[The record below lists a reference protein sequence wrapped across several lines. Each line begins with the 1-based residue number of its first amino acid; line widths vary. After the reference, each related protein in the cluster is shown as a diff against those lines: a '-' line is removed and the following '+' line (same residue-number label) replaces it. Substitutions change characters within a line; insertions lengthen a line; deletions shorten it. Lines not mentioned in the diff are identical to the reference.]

1 MRLTVVAVNVWFM
14 VMTVLE
20 EKQMLVASVMR
31 LIVVVVEVR
40 LMFVTMRL
48 K

>member
-1 MRLTVVAVNVWFM
+1 MGLTVVAVNVWFM
-14 VMTVLE
+14 VMAVLE
-20 EKQMLVASVMR
+20 EKQVLAASVMR

>member
-40 LMFVTMRL
+40 LTFVTMRL